1 MHLNWSSLGEV
12 VAVSIGATLGI
23 VIVFALGVRA
33 LASAGRTK
41 VRARGGAGAK
51 GLAALSR
58 AFAGLCFLACA
69 AAVGYGLYLIV
80 SQVR

>member
-1 MHLNWSSLGEV
+1 MGLNWSSLGEV
-12 VAVSIGATLGI
+12 IVVSIGATLGI

-33 LASAGRTK
+33 LAAT
-41 VRARGGAGAK
+41 RATRYHALGGAAWR
-51 GLAALSR
+51 AALTGT
-58 AFAGLCFLACA
+58 FAGLCFLACS